1 MYKNDNDTH
10 YSSPDVYSP
19 EMLKE
24 LDKRSKNI
32 RFAITRMDV
41 DIEKASINLYWIYS
55 TKAYKAMGHE
65 SIIDYALA
73 EFDISKSTTYNY
85 ITLAERFGHRGEDDK
100 LLFDGFDE
108 KYKSYSSSKLNL
120 LAPLTDDEI
129 DALCI
134 NPEMSVRDIKNNIN
148 RAKKGG
154 TYSSIYLPPD
164 RFKNLYEK
172 DSTDKQHDNSKSIIE
187 NSKENDVPEDN
198 DDESTDNNVIASDVL
213 EEESKNDKYDKDYC
227 EISYYMDEIV
237 NNEVVYS
244 QRWYLINP
252 DYIYNILK
260 YHPEK
265 SLLIR
270 SIKSDIYEFDRKI
283 KEERG

>member
-1 MYKNDNDTH
+1 MHKNDDDTH

-55 TKAYKAMGHE
+55 TKAYKAMGHD

-73 EFDISKSTTYNY
+73 EFDIAKSTTYNY
-85 ITLAERFGHRGEDDK
+85 ITLAERFGHRSEDDK

-129 DALCI
+129 DDLLI
-134 NPEMSVRDIKNNIN
+134 GPEMSVRDIKKKIK
-148 RAKKGG
+148 RAKDGFEFV
-154 TYSSIYLPPD
+154 YLPPD
-164 RFKNLYEK
+164 RFKKPQEK
-172 DSTDKQHDNSKSIIE
+172 DSLNNTIDNLKSTIE
-187 NSKENDVPEDN
+187 NSKKNDVPKVN
-198 DDESTDNNVIASDVL
+198 NNQSMDDLNENNEADDDGIIGYSLETLLSFDFKEYAAPFYLYDVL
-213 EEESKNDKYDKDYC
+213 NKIILDAFKVHSHSDTRI
-227 EISYYMDEIV
+227 EINVRYPV
-237 NNEVVYS
+237 
-244 QRWYLINP
+244 
-252 DYIYNILK
+252 
-260 YHPEK
+260 
-265 SLLIR
+265 
-270 SIKSDIYEFDRKI
+270 IKQTE
-283 KEERG
+283 

>member
-1 MYKNDNDTH
+1 MYKNDNDSH

-41 DIEKASINLYWIYS
+41 DIEKASINLYWIYI
-55 TKAYKAMGHE
+55 TKAYKAMGHD

-73 EFDISKSTTYNY
+73 EFDIAKSTTYNY
-85 ITLAERFGHRGEDDK
+85 ITLAERFGNRGEDDK

-120 LAPLTDDEI
+120 LAPFTDEDIEYLDI
-129 DALCI
+129 K
-134 NPEMSVRDIKNNIN
+134 PEMSVRNIKKRI
-148 RAKKGG
+148 KESEK
-154 TYSSIYLPPD
+154 YLPPE
-164 RFKNLYEK
+164 RLNKQQEN
-172 DSTDKQHDNSKSIIE
+172 DSTNNAIDNLKSIIE
-187 NSKENDVPEDN
+187 NNRKDDTPEDDVPED
-198 DDESTDNNVIASDVL
+198 DDNKSTDDKVIAPDLL
-213 EEESKNDKYDKDYC
+213 ENESKLINDSDDFC
-227 EISYYMDEIV
+227 NISCYIDEII
-237 NNEVVYS
+237 NGEVVYS
-244 QRWYLINP
+244 GRWVMINTA
-252 DYIYNILK
+252 YIHDILK
-260 YHPEK
+260 FHPEK

-270 SIKSDIYEFDRKI
+270 SIRSEPYSSDREV

>member
-10 YSSPDVYSP
+10 YTSPDVYSP

-24 LDKRSKNI
+24 LDKRTKNI
-32 RFAITRMDV
+32 RFAITRMDLDV
-41 DIEKASINLYWIYS
+41 EKASVNLYWIYS

-73 EFDISKSTTYNY
+73 EFDIAKSTTYNY
-85 ITLAERFGHRGEDDK
+85 ITLAERFGRRGEDDSF
-100 LLFDGFDE
+100 LFDGFDE

-120 LAPLTDDEI
+120 LAPLTDEDIEYLNI
-129 DALCI
+129 K
-134 NPEMSVRDIKNNIN
+134 PGMSVRDIKKKIK
-148 RAKKGG
+148 RAKDGFEMV
-154 TYSSIYLPPD
+154 YLPPE
-164 RFKNLYEK
+164 RFKKPQEENSK
-172 DSTDKQHDNSKSIIE
+172 DKPFDKFKSIIE
-187 NSKENDVPEDN
+187 NIEKNDTPECN
-198 DDESTDNNVIASDVL
+198 DDESTDNNVVAPDVS
-213 EEESKNDKYDKDYC
+213 EEEFRNDKYDRDHC

-270 SIKSDIYEFDRKI
+270 SIKSDIYSFDREI

>member
-10 YSSPDVYSP
+10 SSSPDVYSP

-24 LDKRSKNI
+24 LDKRTKNI
-32 RFAITRMDV
+32 RFAITRMDIDV
-41 DIEKASINLYWIYS
+41 EKASINLYWIYS

-73 EFDISKSTTYNY
+73 EFDIAKSTTYNY
-85 ITLAERFGHRGEDDK
+85 ITLVERFGHRDEDGN

-120 LAPLTDDEI
+120 LAPLTDYEI
-129 DALCI
+129 YDLDI
-134 NPEMSVRDIKNNIN
+134 TSEMSVRDIKKKIK
-148 RAKKGG
+148 RARNGFEMV
-154 TYSSIYLPPD
+154 YLPPD
-164 RFKNLYEK
+164 RFKKPQEK
-172 DSTDKQHDNSKSIIE
+172 DSLNNIIDNLNSIIE
-187 NSKENDVPEDN
+187 NSKKNDAPEGN
-198 DDESTDNNVIASDVL
+198 DDESTDDNVVAPDVL
-213 EEESKNDKYDKDYC
+213 KESSKNDKYDQDHC

-252 DYIYNILK
+252 DYIYNTLK

-270 SIKSDIYEFDRKI
+270 SVKSDIYAFDREI